1 MRLARQIVICLL
13 CGLSGL
19 GLAVSA
25 EPVELASLVEIAL
38 DENRSLDALDDQIA
52 ALESK
57 LTRAGV
63 WQDPSLTVAYQNV
76 PVNSFALGETP
87 MSMLLV
93 RVDQSLP
100 FAGKTSKREA
110 VVREESQAKHWELDE
125 QRSRLRALIKEMYY
139 KLALARQ
146 LGVLTTEHLSLV
158 DQFVDVVRVK
168 YEVGRA
174 AQYELLRLE
183 VLRERLVDDR
193 DKFEQQDDELTAVLN
208 VMLHRDVSS
217 PIETPEQLMLDAPTH
232 SLAELR
238 QLALTQ
244 RPLLKQFESIAR
256 MHDATA
262 DLAQAEVRPDPRL
275 FASYG
280 FREALDS
287 GEQGEDLVTLGI
299 ALRLP
304 FHRDARQGTQVRQS
318 QSLARAA
325 LAGREAQADT
335 QSVDL
340 ARALSGWERAVDRIA
355 SYSERIIPAAERA
368 LDATFS
374 SYQVDRADFVSLY
387 QAEMELL
394 DFERMIR
401 LATVDGLL
409 AKVKIEQLC
418 GEEVR

>member
-1 MRLARQIVICLL
+1 
-13 CGLSGL
+13 
-19 GLAVSA
+19 
-25 EPVELASLVEIAL
+25 
-38 DENRSLDALDDQIA
+38 
-52 ALESK
+52 
-57 LTRAGV
+57 
-63 WQDPSLTVAYQNV
+63 
-76 PVNSFALGETP
+76 
-87 MSMLLV
+87 
-93 RVDQSLP
+93 
-100 FAGKTSKREA
+100 
-110 VVREESQAKHWELDE
+110 
-125 QRSRLRALIKEMYY
+125 
-139 KLALARQ
+139 
-146 LGVLTTEHLSLV
+146 
-158 DQFVDVVRVK
+158 
-168 YEVGRA
+168 
-174 AQYELLRLE
+174 
-183 VLRERLVDDR
+183 
-193 DKFEQQDDELTAVLN
+193 
-208 VMLHRDVSS
+208 
-217 PIETPEQLMLDAPTH
+217 
-232 SLAELR
+232 
-238 QLALTQ
+238 
-244 RPLLKQFESIAR
+244 
-256 MHDATA
+256 
-262 DLAQAEVRPDPRL
+262 
-275 FASYG
+275 
-280 FREALDS
+280 
-287 GEQGEDLVTLGI
+287 VTLGI